1 MSHIYALTAALVALV
16 IQGDGRGSTL
26 HVACPASGV
35 ACGRSLQGALDAA
48 PAGTVITLDAGK
60 VYEATLT
67 IKAPGDGVAARPVTI
82 TTRGWTDKG
91 QGWAGLVTPGDKPRM
106 AVLRGAVGTNA
117 ALAIENGPGAGR
129 VTLVGLAFEATPPGG
144 QGDIIRIGSGNETD
158 AANVARHIAIRQVLL
173 QGHREYGQ
181 KRGIAAN
188 GADVEISQVWCE
200 EIFVPGQDSQ
210 CVAGWNGGHRVA
222 IRHSY
227 LAAAS
232 ENILV
237 GGATVGAAAMQPSD
251 WIIEDVILHKP
262 LRWQQDGRNR
272 QVKNLLEFKHGRNLT
287 ARRVLAVNNWRAAQD
302 GRGLLINYTT
312 NGRCPECGN
321 LENVLVED
329 MVMLNTDEGVSF
341 QGHSWQP
348 DSHTPGKL
356 AGAVLRNVYVQLSK
370 PGRVIQISN
379 VLGRHNITVERSTFI
394 NHGPSWLVGSY
405 GRAWRDD
412 QTLVDG
418 GPMKGLSLVDN
429 VFAVNGEYG
438 VTAPDRHHFG
448 KGIGSFVDE
457 DLLVAGNVIGG
468 APEAHLSNYNRARST
483 GEPNVSADRERLLAR
498 LPVRTCGEWS
508 SGKGADCRRL
518 QPVFELLGRLPE
530 P

>member
-1 MSHIYALTAALVALV
+1 MANLSALFAALFALL

-26 HVACPASGV
+26 HVACPASGA
-35 ACGRSLQGALDAA
+35 ACGRALQTAIDAA
-48 PAGTVITLDAGK
+48 PAGTVITLDPGK

-67 IKAPGDGVAARPVTI
+67 ITPRSDAQGPRPLTI
-82 TTRGWTDKG
+82 TTRGWADKG
-91 QGWAGLVTPGDKPRM
+91 QGWAGLVTPDDKPRM
-106 AVLRGAVGTNA
+106 AVLRGAARNNA
-117 ALAIENGPGAGR
+117 ALAIDNGAHAGH
-129 VTLVGLAFEATPPGG
+129 VTLIGLAFEATPPGG
-144 QGDIIRIGSGNETD
+144 QGDIIRIGNGRETE
-158 AANVARHIAIRQVLL
+158 AANVARHVAIRQVLL
-173 QGHREYGQ
+173 QGHRQFGQ

-188 GADVEISQVWCE
+188 GADIDISQVWCE

-210 CVAGWNGGHRVA
+210 CIAGWNGGHRVA

-237 GGATVGAAAMQPSD
+237 GGAPISAAAMQPDD

-287 ARRVLAVNNWRAAQD
+287 ARRILAVNNWRAAQD

-321 LENVLVED
+321 LEKVLIED
-329 MVMLNTDEGVSF
+329 LVMLNSDEGVSL

-348 DSHTPGKL
+348 DSHSGGKL
-356 AGAVLRNVYVQLSK
+356 MDVTLRNLYVQLAK

-379 VLGRHNITVERSTFI
+379 VRGRHDIRIERSTFI

-405 GRAWRDD
+405 GRAWQDD
-412 QTLVDG
+412 ATLVDG
-418 GPMKGLSLVDN
+418 GPMKGLSLMDN
-429 VFAVNGEYG
+429 VFAANGEYG
-438 VTAPDRHHFG
+438 MTAPDRHHFG
-448 KGIGSFVDE
+448 KGIDIFVDE
-457 DLLVAGNVIGG
+457 DLYVAGNVIGD
-468 APEAHLSNYNRARST
+468 APDAHMANYNRASGS
-483 GEPNVSADRERLLAR
+483 GERNASADRDRLLAK
-498 LPVRTCGEWS
+498 LPVRACGEWAT
-508 SGKGADCRRL
+508 GKGADCARL